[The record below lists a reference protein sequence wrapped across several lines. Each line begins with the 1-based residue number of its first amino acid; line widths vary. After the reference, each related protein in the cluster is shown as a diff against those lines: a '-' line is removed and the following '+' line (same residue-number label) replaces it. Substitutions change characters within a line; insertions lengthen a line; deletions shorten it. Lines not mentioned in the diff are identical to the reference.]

1 MPILS
6 AIGLGILIIML
17 KMLVPAIF
25 AQLSST
31 IIAFLHGAQVSADVA
46 STRRI
51 CSICKIPD
59 PLTERTLPGPFC
71 IYI

>member
-1 MPILS
+1 MPIFS
-6 AIGLGILIIML
+6 ALGLGLLIIVL

-46 STRRI
+46 TQLAASAAAA
-51 CSICKIPD
+51 K
-59 PLTERTLPGPFC
+59 LPTH
-71 IYI
+71 

>member
-46 STRRI
+46 SGLAASAAAAKFPT
-51 CSICKIPD
+51 
-59 PLTERTLPGPFC
+59 
-71 IYI
+71 Y